1 MGRTGGRG
9 RVVFLCVLLV
19 LVGSPWA
26 REALIASWPDDN
38 LLALLHHSLF
48 VPQWDL
54 SPGPDPLAREVGWPG
69 NLGTVAL
76 VAGVALLVPRLVAR
90 TPAAGGRWAAALG
103 AGVAVSVLSM
113 VVSWTV
119 AVNAGPGVFLAYG
132 RDASGILVTFLVDGL
147 VFGLL
152 LGLLIAVVY
161 AGMHTGAYT
170 APRTRTRG
178 RTALR
183 IRELRQPRELRERS
197 TAMAHAHPSPDVP
210 DAVAT
215 GTEPRDATRYLCA
228 AAYTDPAFARRVVD
242 DVLGDGLGAIAVSP
256 GVDLVPVAR
265 HSLTARRLHRERDRR
280 LAVAFGVIALFAPL
294 WLLFARLAFRALGSA
309 ARPRARRYA
318 IRGRELL
325 SASGSVWRL
334 AGTAVSLLLAGVLVG
349 VWLSALPLPGLVKWL
364 VGGYAWGV
372 VPLVAVIVGG
382 ALALRTV
389 TAEEADVDARL
400 RGALRRDAF
409 DPEALPRPG
418 AVEPWAAA
426 RIAAVAE
433 AQRSN
438 VTCYSGFSP
447 FIGYGRQES
456 QWTLSLP
463 LLPAEPSPGAGRDPS
478 APVTD
483 FDAWDVVE
491 RLRRRLRE
499 AADGLPVV
507 PGPARGHDDRGPVAG
522 VQGARLAGL
531 VVEDRVFV
539 SGRELAEDGPF
550 LPDPLRAPATRLPVE
565 ELRRIAT
572 HPDGVARHCLAA
584 HLPLWGGEV
593 VPSHFLH
600 VAVVGRALHLRCERF
615 VLGPVRRD
623 LHAVDVLLPAPDD
636 ARLALTVKAL
646 PRTGPALWGAPRAWL
661 ADVLAERRRPR
672 RLLHE
677 MMAADDDPA
686 YDRGA
691 RVSVREEVQ
700 GPEYFHHFQFGD
712 AQRVL
717 NALDRHALAAVRDF
731 LDEHGVDTADFRAQT
746 QTILNHGVLQTGGVS
761 VVGNQAVGQGA
772 QATAESATATAAP
785 TAGNPARSGGS
796 AQR

>member
-1 MGRTGGRG
+1 MFLIVLGG
-9 RVVFLCVLLV
+9 
-19 LVGSPWA
+19 PWT
-26 REALIASWPDDN
+26 REALIASWPEN
-38 LLALLHHSLF
+38 HVLSLVHQALF

-54 SPGPDPLAREVGWPG
+54 SPETDPVAREVGWPA
-69 NLGTVAL
+69 NLGTAAL
-76 VAGVALLVPRLVAR
+76 LAGVVLVVPRLVGRA
-90 TPAAGGRWAAALG
+90 PATGVRWAAALG
-103 AGVAVSVLSM
+103 AGVLVSVLSM

-119 AVNAGPGVFLAYG
+119 VANAGPGVFLAYG
-132 RDASGILVTFLVDGL
+132 RDADGILVTFLVDGL
-147 VFGLL
+147 VFGVL
-152 LGLLIAVVY
+152 LGLLIAFLY
-161 AGMHTGAYT
+161 AGTYT
-170 APRTRTRG
+170 AAQARG
-178 RTALR
+178 RTASR
-183 IRELRQPRELRERS
+183 IRAPRALRERS
-197 TAMAHAHPSPDVP
+197 TAMTHVSPDVP

-215 GTEPRDATRYLCA
+215 GAGPRDATRYLCA
-228 AAYTDPAFARRVVD
+228 AAYTDPAFARRVVE

-265 HSLTARRLHRERDRR
+265 HSLTARRLRRQRDRE
-280 LAVAFGVIALFAPL
+280 LTVAFGVIALFGPL
-294 WLLFARLAFRALGSA
+294 WLVFARVAFGALGSA
-309 ARPRARRYA
+309 ARPRARQHA
-318 IRGRELL
+318 VRGRELPY
-325 SASGSVWRL
+325 ASGAVWRL
-334 AGTAVSLLLAGVLVG
+334 AGTAVALLLVG
-349 VWLSALPLPGLVKWL
+349 VLAGTWLSSLPLPGLVKWL
-364 VGGYAWGV
+364 VGGYSWGISS
-372 VPLVAVIVGG
+372 LVAVIVGG
-382 ALALRTV
+382 VLALRTV

-418 AVEPWAAA
+418 AVEPWAAE

-433 AQRSN
+433 AQRGN

-463 LLPAEPSPGAGRDPS
+463 LLPAEPAPGAGRDEPP
-478 APVTD
+478 AAVAD
-483 FDAWDVVE
+483 FTAWDVVE
-491 RLRRRLRE
+491 RLRHRLR
-499 AADGLPVV
+499 AAAGGLPVV
-507 PGPARGHDDRGPVAG
+507 PGPGRWHDDGAPGALTHD
-522 VQGARLAGL
+522 ARLVGL
-531 VVEDRVFV
+531 AVEDRVFV
-539 SGRELAEDGPF
+539 SGRELTEDGPF
-550 LPDPLRAPATRLPVE
+550 LPDPLRAPATRLPAE
-565 ELRRIAT
+565 ELERIAT

-600 VAVVGRALHLRCERF
+600 VAVVGRTLHLRCERF

-623 LHAVDVLLPAPDD
+623 LHAVDVLLRSPDD

-646 PRTGPALWGAPRAWL
+646 GRTGPALWGAPRSWL
-661 ADVLAERRRPR
+661 ADVLAERRRAR

-677 MMAADDDPA
+677 KMAADDDPA

-731 LDEHGVDTADFRAQT
+731 LDEHGVDTADFRTQT

-785 TAGNPARSGGS
+785 TAGNPARSGGP